1 MGIVISDNSI
11 KKSNNNYNN
20 DYNNNDTTNDDNIKT
35 IRNNSN
41 I

>member
-20 DYNNNDTTNDDNIKT
+20 DYNNNDTINDDNIKT